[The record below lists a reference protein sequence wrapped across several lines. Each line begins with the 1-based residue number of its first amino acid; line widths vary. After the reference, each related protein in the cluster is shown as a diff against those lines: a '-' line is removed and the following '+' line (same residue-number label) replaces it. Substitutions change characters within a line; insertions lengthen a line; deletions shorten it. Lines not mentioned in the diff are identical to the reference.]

1 MEYCIQWKFAQF
13 ALPNYQITTPRR
25 TSPLRSLRPVLG
37 TIRHRSSNA
46 DPFREWSNCPTL
58 QLWDSIRL
66 SRCGTPRFLVL
77 LPIFPNPSTSVPCV
91 TFPSFNHPRDTEAPT
106 VVIKDHV
113 FMSPPL
119 VSHLFTCGSFPLTRL
134 PYITAIILEIQQ
146 LLLHHFTDVLVPP
159 VVSTRSTHCV
169 PASTMDWLSCTPCI
183 WFDLV
188 HFGNH
193 NSDTSKG
200 ACRACTGNT

>member
-1 MEYCIQWKFAQF
+1 MEYFIQWKFAQF

-25 TSPLRSLRPVLG
+25 TSGLLSLRPVLG

-46 DPFREWSNCPTL
+46 DSFREWSNCPTH

-91 TFPSFNHPRDTEAPT
+91 TFPSFNHPRDTETPT

-119 VSHLFTCGSFPLTRL
+119 VSHLFTCGSFPLTRS
-134 PYITAIILEIQQ
+134 PYITATVLEIQQ
-146 LLLHHFTDVLVPP
+146 LL
-159 VVSTRSTHCV
+159 
-169 PASTMDWLSCTPCI
+169 
-183 WFDLV
+183 
-188 HFGNH
+188 
-193 NSDTSKG
+193 
-200 ACRACTGNT
+200 

>member
-1 MEYCIQWKFAQF
+1 MEICTICPTK
-13 ALPNYQITTPRR
+13 LPHRGGPADCCPYARCWGPSDTGPQMR
-25 TSPLRSLRPVLG
+25 THSENG
-37 TIRHRSSNA
+37 
-46 DPFREWSNCPTL
+46 PTL
-58 QLWDSIRL
+58 QLWDSTRL

-134 PYITAIILEIQQ
+134 PYITAIIPEIQQ

-159 VVSTRSTHCV
+159 DVTRFTHCV
-169 PASTMDWLSCTPCI
+169 PVSTMDWLSCTPCI